1 MLAKRNIQNNNMLK
15 LKVRDAMTEQ
25 SITAL
30 KAGEKA
36 RIVAITGQDVRTLR
50 KLTVFGLLP
59 GVEIEMVQ
67 TSPVYVLRI
76 GNTEL
81 ALDYEA
87 AVGLAVVSCRQEKKE
102 K

>member
-1 MLAKRNIQNNNMLK
+1 MDTDSII
-15 LKVRDAMTEQ
+15 KVRDVMTEQ
-25 SITAL
+25 SVTTL

-36 RIVAITGQDVRTLR
+36 KIVAITGQDVRTLR

-59 GVEIEMVQ
+59 GAEIEVVQ
-67 TSPVYVLRI
+67 TSPVYVLKI

-87 AVGLAVVSCRQEKKE
+87 AVGLAVIKYRQGKK
-102 K
+102 